1 MGYYIRVLGQKT
13 DPVPIQ
19 KLRNA
24 VQPGVLHLEG
34 EENEWQQL
42 TLSHPTGR
50 EIAVIEKNPVI
61 EGQLGAEE
69 LREFIEEVRNCKPN
83 SAATWLQQYLST
95 VKVIY
100 AFQVLGGA
108 AIEDGWSLLQRS
120 YQAVWNHVGGI
131 LQSDGEGFS
140 DEAGF
145 TILWQFGED
154 VTGTWNMGVISDGRF
169 LHFEM
174 DLANEQHRNAFWNGE
189 VPKGVKLV

>member
-1 MGYYIRVLGQKT
+1 
-13 DPVPIQ
+13 
-19 KLRNA
+19 
-24 VQPGVLHLEG
+24 
-34 EENEWQQL
+34 
-42 TLSHPTGR
+42 
-50 EIAVIEKNPVI
+50 
-61 EGQLGAEE
+61 
-69 LREFIEEVRNCKPN
+69 
-83 SAATWLQQYLST
+83 LQQYLST

-108 AIEDGWSLLQRS
+108 GIEDGWSLLQRS

-174 DLANEQHRNAFWNGE
+174 DLANEQHRNAFWSGE